1 MPSPSSTRDRRVNRA
16 EKYFLAEAIRAAD
29 DCYPATPNT
38 SETLAHSMLCYPSAT
53 THLTITEVNE
63 RNFLPAC
70 FDELGLE

>member
-1 MPSPSSTRDRRVNRA
+1 MTREVNDWHTNRTERSCKAGRRDGLSDA
-16 EKYFLAEAIRAAD
+16 
-29 DCYPATPNT
+29 
-38 SETLAHSMLCYPSAT
+38 

>member
-1 MPSPSSTRDRRVNRA
+1 MREVNDWHTNRT
-16 EKYFLAEAIRAAD
+16 ERFWKPGRHD
-29 DCYPATPNT
+29 DLSDA
-38 SETLAHSMLCYPSAT
+38 